1 LGDVLVDFELWGKA
15 MGGVAGIGHGGG
27 SWLALTLLSVVA
39 TTATILICLNSFQLG
54 TLTRLIDRPDLSR
67 KLHARDTPIVGGL
80 AMMIPAL
87 VLTLLEAL
95 IFHVEVFMLAATFA
109 ASVVLAI
116 GVLDDRLDLSAAWRL
131 VGLFFVVFVAFSVE
145 PIFVVHSIGFSA
157 FGAHLNVPFHSLAA
171 PITLL
176 MIVGFVN
183 ATNMADGMN
192 GQFLGSVLIWT
203 ILLLRYVP
211 SVDFAPL
218 AGLLCCAA
226 AALVFNLRGRVFSG
240 SAGAYS
246 GALFIALCTIAVYRQ
261 TRSNLAAQTVAI
273 WFWLPVMD
281 CLRLMTTRLLA
292 SKSPLSGDRQ
302 HLHHI
307 LLSMMR
313 QRYALATYL
322 VLLGLPALVTEFNA
336 IAGLYCLLGCAFVYF
351 ALVASQRE
359 VAPKLG
365 IGTAINAGE

>member
-1 LGDVLVDFELWGKA
+1 VLFDFDLWGKA

-27 SWLALTLLSVVA
+27 SWLALTLFSVIA
-39 TTATILICLNSFQLG
+39 TAATILICLNSSQLG

-67 KLHARDTPIVGGL
+67 KLHAKDTPIVGGL
-80 AMMIPAL
+80 AMMIPVL

-95 IFHVEVFMLAATFA
+95 VLHIEVFMLAATFA

-145 PIFVVHSIGFSA
+145 PIFVVHSIGFDA
-157 FGAHLNVPFHSLAA
+157 FGVRLTVPFHSLAA

-211 SVDFAPL
+211 PVDFAPL

-226 AALVFNLRGRVFSG
+226 AALVFNLKGRVFSG

-261 TRSNLAAQTVAI
+261 THSNLAAQTVAI
-273 WFWLPVMD
+273 WFWLPVAD

-292 SKSPLSGDRQ
+292 ARSPLSGDRR

-307 LLSMMR
+307 LLSAMR
-313 QRYALATYL
+313 HKYALATYL
-322 VLLGLPALVTEFNA
+322 TLLGLPALVTELNA
-336 IAGLYCLLGCAFVYF
+336 VAGLYCLLGCSFAYF
-351 ALVASQRE
+351 AIVASQRG
-359 VAPKLG
+359 VASKLG
-365 IGTAINAGE
+365 IGAALNAGE